1 MSKILVTGGAGYI
14 GSVLVPLL
22 LENGHQVRVL
32 DSLMYGGAGLLPN
45 FRHPR
50 FEFQKGDLR
59 DLETVKSAVK
69 DREIIVHLAA
79 IVGFPAC
86 RKNPQLA
93 EEVNLG
99 ATKTLAEAAGKSR
112 LVMFG
117 STGSN
122 YGQVTDQMCTEETP
136 LHPVSLYGKTKVAA
150 ESHLMEHC
158 TTIAYRFATAFG
170 LSPRPRLDLLV
181 NDFVYQALK
190 LRYLVVYE
198 SHFMRSFIHVFDIA
212 RSFRFGIENAGRMKG
227 QVYNV
232 GSESMNYSKADV
244 CNKIKEKVEYYLHL
258 AEVGEDQ
265 DKRNY
270 MVSYQKIRSLG
281 FDTSITLEQ
290 GIAELVQGLQVLEV
304 PNPYSNV

>member
-1 MSKILVTGGAGYI
+1 
-14 GSVLVPLL
+14 
-22 LENGHQVRVL
+22 
-32 DSLMYGGAGLLPN
+32 
-45 FRHPR
+45 
-50 FEFQKGDLR
+50 
-59 DLETVKSAVK
+59 
-69 DREIIVHLAA
+69 
-79 IVGFPAC
+79 
-86 RKNPQLA
+86 
-93 EEVNLG
+93 
-99 ATKTLAEAAGKSR
+99 
-112 LVMFG
+112 
-117 STGSN
+117 
-122 YGQVTDQMCTEETP
+122 
-136 LHPVSLYGKTKVAA
+136 
-150 ESHLMEHC
+150 MEHC

-212 RSFRFGIENAGRMKG
+212 RSFLFGIENARQMQG

-244 CNKIKEKVEYYLHL
+244 CHKIKEKVDYYLHL
-258 AEVGEDQ
+258 ADVGEDA

-270 MVSYQKIRSLG
+270 MVSYEKIRSLG

-290 GIAELVQGLQVLEV
+290 GIDELVRGLQVLDL

>member
-1 MSKILVTGGAGYI
+1 M
-14 GSVLVPLL
+14 
-22 LENGHQVRVL
+22 
-32 DSLMYGGAGLLPN
+32 
-45 FRHPR
+45 
-50 FEFQKGDLR
+50 
-59 DLETVKSAVK
+59 
-69 DREIIVHLAA
+69 
-79 IVGFPAC
+79 
-86 RKNPQLA
+86 A
-93 EEVNLG
+93 EEVNFG

-112 LVMFG
+112 LVLFG

-122 YGQVTDQMCTEETP
+122 YGVVTDQMCTEETP
-136 LHPVSLYGKTKVAA
+136 LNPVSLYGKTKVAA
-150 ESHLMEHC
+150 ERHLMENC
-158 TTIAYRFATAFG
+158 SAIAYRFATAFG

-212 RSFRFGIENAGRMKG
+212 RSFLFAIENAGRMQG

-244 CNKIKEKVEYYLHL
+244 CKKIKERVDCYLHF
-258 AEVGEDQ
+258 ADVGEDA

-270 MVSYQKIRSLG
+270 TVSYEKIRKQG
-281 FDTSITLEQ
+281 FNTAITLEQ
-290 GIAELVQGLQVLEV
+290 GIDELVRGLQVLDL